1 MSDLH
6 FDDAL
11 NFLIGSLAKLTD
23 PAVPQAQT
31 RFQRAQGSDI
41 WIQFVANEY
50 WSTRGK
56 SVLNLSQDEQ
66 EPLVAPFYD
75 AAWALCRRGVL
86 RPGAAI
92 PAGQVGAQIG
102 QRFNAAPF
110 YGDGYS
116 LTAWGREWVRKIS
129 SERPAIPHDPT
140 RLTEV
145 LDQFR
150 PRFGDGYAQ
159 RAAEAVSDWWSG
171 NYLSACTMAGAA
183 AESILFATAI
193 AKTKD
198 EAKVLS
204 EYRRSSGRRQVT
216 KLVAA
221 GAAPAVGDQFANAL
235 GILSYWRDDAGHGIA
250 STIGEL
256 EAHEAISR
264 LLRLAQF
271 TSDHWSVLT
280 T

>member
-6 FDDAL
+6 IEDAV
-11 NFLIGSLAKLTD
+11 NFLIASLAKLVD

-31 RFQRAQGSDI
+31 RFQRAHGSDI
-41 WIQFVANEY
+41 WIEFAANEY
-50 WSTRGK
+50 WSARGK
-56 SVLNLSQDEQ
+56 PVLNLSQDEQ
-66 EPLVAPFYD
+66 EPLAAPFYD
-75 AAWALCRRGVL
+75 AAWTLCRRGVL

-102 QRFNAAPF
+102 QRFNASPF

-116 LTAWGREWVRKIS
+116 LTAWGREWVRKIA
-129 SERPAIPHDPT
+129 SERPTLPHDPT
-140 RLTEV
+140 RMTEV
-145 LDQFR
+145 LYQFKS
-150 PRFGDGYAQ
+150 RFGDGYAQ

-183 AESILFATAI
+183 AESILLATAV
-193 AKTKD
+193 AKSTD

-204 EYRRSSGRRQVT
+204 EYRRSSGRRQVI
-216 KLVAA
+216 KLVVIGA
-221 GAAPAVGDQFANAL
+221 GKAVEEQFTNAL
-235 GILSYWRDDAGHGIA
+235 GILSYWRDDAGHGMA
-250 STIGEL
+250 STIGEID
-256 EAHEAISR
+256 AHEAISR

-271 TSDHWSVLT
+271 TSDHWAVLT